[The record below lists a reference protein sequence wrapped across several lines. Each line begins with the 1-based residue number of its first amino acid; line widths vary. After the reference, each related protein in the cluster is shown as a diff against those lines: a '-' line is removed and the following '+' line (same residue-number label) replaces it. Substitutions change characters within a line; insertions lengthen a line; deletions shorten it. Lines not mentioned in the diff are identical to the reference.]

1 MKTMSSISNHIYFE
15 KNCFYSDFEIRYNFE
30 KSLTF
35 GKVFKAIY
43 KDLQVAYPK
52 YFKMDYL
59 SKLGFLATEVLLQNK
74 VLTEQYSSDKIGIIL
89 GNSASTYLMDEKHQL
104 SLEDKNAYY
113 PSPANFVYTLPNIM
127 TGEICIKHKFKGENA
142 VFIMEY
148 FDADF
153 IAAYCYKLF
162 IDNKID
168 ACVIGYVNIDKENYE
183 AFLILVEK
191 KDSKQIFNAKTLEEI
206 YKKYKIET
214 HG

>member
-1 MKTMSSISNHIYFE
+1 
-15 KNCFYSDFEIRYNFE
+15 
-30 KSLTF
+30 
-35 GKVFKAIY
+35 
-43 KDLQVAYPK
+43 
-52 YFKMDYL
+52 MDYL

-142 VFIMEY
+142 VFIMEH

-153 IAAYCYKLF
+153 IAAYTNKLF

-191 KDSKQIFNAKTLEEI
+191 KDSKQIFNAKALEEI
-206 YKKYKIET
+206 YKNIKLKLMDKLIEELKVEIIEALNLEDMEPDEIDANEPLF
-214 HG
+214 GDGLGLDSLMP

>member
-1 MKTMSSISNHIYFE
+1 MSSISNHIYFE
-15 KNCFYSDFEIRYNFE
+15 KNCFYSDFEPHYNFE

-35 GKVFKAIY
+35 DKVFKAIY
-43 KDLQVAYPK
+43 KDLQVDYPK

-142 VFIMEY
+142 VFIMEH

-153 IAAYCYKLF
+153 IAAYTNKLF

-191 KDSKQIFNAKTLEEI
+191 KDSKQIFNAKALEEI